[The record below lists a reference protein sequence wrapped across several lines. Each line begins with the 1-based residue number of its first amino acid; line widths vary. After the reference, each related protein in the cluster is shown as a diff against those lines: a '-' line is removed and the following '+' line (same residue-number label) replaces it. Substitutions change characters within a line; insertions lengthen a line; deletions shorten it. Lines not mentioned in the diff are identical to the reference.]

1 MRDYIDD
8 ILSAGDILTE
18 DIQLRK
24 ETMRNA
30 AESKSAAYHATN
42 PDLSVHPMYT
52 NDVHADDSLRI
63 VLTRMRVS
71 SHRLKIETGR
81 WARIDREDRLCQCG
95 QAVQDEKHVIV
106 DCPLVQDIR
115 ERYDRRAIDFV
126 TFMNSQPTKI
136 DLCMLSDIVQFYE
149 E

>member
-1 MRDYIDD
+1 
-8 ILSAGDILTE
+8 
-18 DIQLRK
+18 
-24 ETMRNA
+24 
-30 AESKSAAYHATN
+30 
-42 PDLSVHPMYT
+42 MY
-52 NDVHADDSLRI
+52 
-63 VLTRMRVS
+63 S

-126 TFMNSQPTKI
+126 PFMNSQPTKI